1 MSAAERKPVNIT
13 IMEKEYLI
21 TCSDEE
27 REQLHAAVEMLNER
41 IQQVKDGGNV
51 IGSERITVMAA
62 LNLAHELIAYR
73 QKNQVYTSKLDDT
86 IQRLQSKIHSALGKG
101 EQLEI

>member
-1 MSAAERKPVNIT
+1 MSDDKKPVNVNILD
-13 IMEKEYLI
+13 KEYLI
-21 TCSDEE
+21 SCTEEE
-27 REQLHAAVEMLNER
+27 RDQLFEAVSILNSK
-41 IQQVKDGGNV
+41 ISQVKDSGNV

-62 LNLAHELIAYR
+62 LNLAHELIAYK

-86 IQRLQSKIHSALGKG
+86 IRRLQSKIHNALGKG